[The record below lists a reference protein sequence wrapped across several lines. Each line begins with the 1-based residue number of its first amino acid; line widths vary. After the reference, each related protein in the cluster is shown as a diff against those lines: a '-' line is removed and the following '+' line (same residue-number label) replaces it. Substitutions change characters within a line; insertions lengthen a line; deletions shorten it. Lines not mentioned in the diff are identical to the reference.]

1 MGRGDRM
8 KISICNEL
16 FQGWPIEKVFD
27 YAARLG
33 YDGVELAPF
42 TLAESVRDV
51 SMAERKRISKAA
63 ESAGI
68 EIVGLHWLLV
78 KPGGLSINHPDGE
91 VRKRTQDYLRELIN
105 FCGDLGGKVLV
116 HGSPKQRTVQ
126 EGWDPSEA
134 WKRAHQTWEV
144 CAKMSERQG
153 ILYCLEPLSPADT
166 NFINTADEALR
177 MVQEIGHP
185 NLKIAFDCRSA
196 SLSEGAPLPQVLNG
210 VLRNGNLGHVHV
222 NDPNGRG
229 PGFGELQFPPVLR
242 TLIDGGYQGYVSVEV
257 FDFEPD
263 PETIASRSIGYLRG
277 IYEALGHYSQQD

>member
-1 MGRGDRM
+1 M

-16 FQGWPIEKVFD
+16 FRDWPIEKVFE

-33 YDGVELAPF
+33 YGGVELAPF
-42 TLAESVRDV
+42 TLAESVTDI

-63 ESAGI
+63 QSVGI
-68 EIVGLHWLLV
+68 EIAGLHWLLV
-78 KPGGLSINHPDGE
+78 KPEGLSINHPEGE
-91 VRKRTQDYLRELIN
+91 IRKRTQDYLTELIR

-134 WKRAHQTWEV
+134 WERARQTLEV
-144 CAKMSERQG
+144 CAETSVRHG
-153 ILYCLEPLSPADT
+153 VLYCLEPLSRAET

-177 MVQEIGHP
+177 MVREIGHP
-185 NLKIAFDCRSA
+185 NLKITFDCRSA
-196 SLSEGAPLPQVLNG
+196 SLSEGASLPQVLST
-210 VLRNGNLGHVHV
+210 VLDSGNLGHVHV

-229 PGFGELQFPPVLR
+229 PGFGELQFAPVLKV
-242 TLIDGGYQGYVSVEV
+242 LIDGRYQGYVSVEV

-263 PETIASRSIGYLRG
+263 PQTIASRSMGYLHG
-277 IYEALGHYSQQD
+277 IYEALGHSFRQV